1 MRRWVCNIS
10 QCSLTTQKNPKG
22 FVRACVYNVEI
33 INGPKGRTL
42 REGFLQVWCVPG
54 CVWSAALMRGSCG
67 CKRLLVN
74 EGVRKSF
81 SFAIFSESESP
92 PGLHT
97 NLHLKYLELQNKY
110 LSFQQ
115 FGVWINNMER
125 LCRKDTLRFSVVMLC
140 GRVFNIMAF
149 CCRFWVTRNFTGFWK
164 KNPLTNSACRHRGR
178 YPCIRIKCNCC
189 NKHHL
194 SHELSSMV
202 LLPLQK

>member
-1 MRRWVCNIS
+1 MWPRLCEVQHWLVAAVVARGCWPMRVLGS
-10 QCSLTTQKNPKG
+10 PLALPFSLRVQ
-22 FVRACVYNVEI
+22 
-33 INGPKGRTL
+33 
-42 REGFLQVWCVPG
+42 
-54 CVWSAALMRGSCG
+54 
-67 CKRLLVN
+67 
-74 EGVRKSF
+74 
-81 SFAIFSESESP
+81 SP

-125 LCRKDTLRFSVVMLC
+125 LCQKDTLRFSVVMLC
-140 GRVFNIMAF
+140 GRVLNIMAF
-149 CCRFWVTRNFTGFWK
+149 CCRFWVTRNVTGFWK
-164 KNPLTNSACRHRGR
+164 KKKPLTNSTRRHRGH
-178 YPCIRIKCNCC
+178 YPCICIKCNCC